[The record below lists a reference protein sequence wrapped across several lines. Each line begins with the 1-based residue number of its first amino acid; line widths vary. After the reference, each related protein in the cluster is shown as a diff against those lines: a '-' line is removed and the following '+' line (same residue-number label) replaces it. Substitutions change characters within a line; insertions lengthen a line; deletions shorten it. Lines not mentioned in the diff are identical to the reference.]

1 MGAMNFNRDPKS
13 KHDSARSSMPGN
25 YPASQPRAGQQ
36 KYIPQSNP
44 GLHQDMGMVVEKG
57 SRRKPSRARRWL
69 LLLFI
74 IFFVFFTPFRTTI
87 LVLGIDSRP
96 GEEWTGRSDT
106 MIITTIPPVLPQV
119 SMLSIPRDL
128 WVGIPGYGENRINTA
143 HFFAEA
149 AVKGSG
155 PQAAAKTVEAN
166 FGIKVPYTVRIRF
179 DGFKEIVDAMGG
191 VNITLTEAMSG
202 LDAGTHHLDGT
213 QALAFV
219 RDRETSDDF
228 WRQKRGQMFI
238 AAAVQKMINPLNWF
252 RVPAVTA
259 ALSNAIQTDIPAWL
273 YPRVLYSMA
282 FSAIKGFDSQT
293 LPRELVTPYLTDQ
306 GAQVLL
312 PNWDLINPLVKSIF
326 N

>member
-1 MGAMNFNRDPKS
+1 MKS
-13 KHDSARSSMPGN
+13 
-25 YPASQPRAGQQ
+25 SQPQPQNSSAKRSNLPDVYSPSQSREVQQ
-36 KYIPQSNP
+36 KYSAQSHP
-44 GLHQDMGMVVEKG
+44 ELHSGVEMDIDKNKK
-57 SRRKPSRARRWL
+57 RKPSKFKVWFFL
-69 LLLFI
+69 LLI

-87 LVLGIDSRP
+87 LILGIDSRP

-119 SMLSIPRDL
+119 KMLSLPRDL

-149 AVKGSG
+149 QEKGSG

-179 DGFKEIVDAMGG
+179 DGFKEIIDAMGG
-191 VNITLTEAMSG
+191 VNIKLSEPMSG
-202 LDAGTHHLDGT
+202 LDAGTNHLDGT

-238 AAAVQKMINPLNWF
+238 AAAVKKMINPLNWF
-252 RVPAVTA
+252 RIPAVLVAVNST
-259 ALSNAIQTDIPAWL
+259 IQTDIPAWL
-273 YPRVLYSMA
+273 YPRVLYSVA
-282 FSAIKGFDSQT
+282 FSAIKSFDSQT
-293 LPRELVTPYLTDQ
+293 LPREMVTPFLTNQ

-312 PNWDLINPLVKSIF
+312 PNWDLINPLVKTVF
-326 N
+326 R

>member
-1 MGAMNFNRDPKS
+1 MNSNRQQNKKNSNNHSNVPDYYS
-13 KHDSARSSMPGN
+13 
-25 YPASQPRAGQQ
+25 PAQSRAVRQ
-36 KYIPQSNP
+36 KYAPQSNP
-44 GLHQDMGMVVEKG
+44 DLHRDMGMVVDKSG
-57 SRRKPSRARRWL
+57 KRKPSKFKGWFFL
-69 LLLFI
+69 LLI
-74 IFFVFFTPFRTTI
+74 IFFVFFTPFRTTV
-87 LVLGIDSRP
+87 LVLGVDSRP
-96 GEEWTGRSDT
+96 GEGWIGRSDT

-119 SMLSIPRDL
+119 KMLSIPRDL

-149 AVKGSG
+149 AAKGSG

-238 AAAVQKMINPLNWF
+238 AAAVKKMINPLNWF
-252 RVPAVTA
+252 RIPAVMVAVNNT
-259 ALSNAIQTDIPAWL
+259 IQTDLPAWL
-273 YPRVLYSMA
+273 YPRVAYSA
-282 FSAIKGFDSQT
+282 VFSAVKGFDSQT
-293 LPRELVTPYLTDQ
+293 LPREMVTPYLTDQ

-312 PNWDLINPLVKSIF
+312 PNWDLIYPLLKSIF
-326 N
+326 R

>member
-1 MGAMNFNRDPKS
+1 MCPACFFNAELMFWVTGLSAWVRMGAMKFNRDPKS

-143 HFFAEA
+143 HFLPKPRSRAADRKLQPRPWKRISGSKYLIRSAFALMDS
-149 AVKGSG
+149 KRSWM
-155 PQAAAKTVEAN
+155 PW
-166 FGIKVPYTVRIRF
+166 
-179 DGFKEIVDAMGG
+179 
-191 VNITLTEAMSG
+191 
-202 LDAGTHHLDGT
+202 AG
-213 QALAFV
+213 
-219 RDRETSDDF
+219 
-228 WRQKRGQMFI
+228 
-238 AAAVQKMINPLNWF
+238 
-252 RVPAVTA
+252 
-259 ALSNAIQTDIPAWL
+259 
-273 YPRVLYSMA
+273 
-282 FSAIKGFDSQT
+282 
-293 LPRELVTPYLTDQ
+293 
-306 GAQVLL
+306 
-312 PNWDLINPLVKSIF
+312 
-326 N
+326 

>member
-1 MGAMNFNRDPKS
+1 MSFKPEKNPQPSRKGQPLPDTYSP
-13 KHDSARSSMPGN
+13 
-25 YPASQPRAGQQ
+25 SQSRAVLEHYSGQ
-36 KYIPQSNP
+36 P
-44 GLHQDMGMVVEKG
+44 KG
-57 SRRKPSRARRWL
+57 SYHSDLNVPVNKGKDKTPGRVRRVL
-69 LLLFI
+69 LLLLI
-74 IFFVFFTPFRTTI
+74 LFFFFFTPFRTTI

-128 WVGIPGYGENRINTA
+128 WVNIPGYGENRINTA

-149 AVKGSG
+149 QKKGNG
-155 PQAAAKTVEAN
+155 PQAAANAVEAN

-238 AAAVQKMINPLNWF
+238 TAAVKKMANPLNWF
-252 RVPAVTA
+252 RLPAV
-259 ALSNAIQTDIPAWL
+259 LNAVGNTVQTDLPAWL
-273 YPRVLYSMA
+273 YPRVGYSLA

-293 LPRELVTPYLTDQ
+293 LPREMVTPYLTDQ

-312 PNWDLINPLVKSIF
+312 PNWDLINPLVKSMF